1 MDDVTEQAAVPRTG
15 REARRVV
22 IVGAGVAALE
32 ALLAL
37 RVHTGNRL
45 QVDVIAPGH
54 SFLYRPVSVAEA
66 FDVGEAREF
75 DLTAI
80 LDDQH
85 AQRHVDTLASVDPD
99 VRTVQTGTGVTLPYD
114 DLIIALGAQPLPV
127 LPGALAFRGRQD
139 VPAMREIL
147 ADLDSRRI
155 SRVAFVLPTGNAWPL
170 PLYEMALM
178 AATHVSSYGLD
189 AQVLVVTCEE
199 APLEVFGP
207 HASEAVSE
215 LLRARDIELHLSV
228 LATRFEDGRLRLAA
242 GAAVSADRVIALPR
256 LRGPAIPGLPHDSE
270 GFIPV
275 DVHGRVRGVEDVY
288 AAGDATAFPLK
299 QGGLA
304 AQQADAIAE
313 VIAAQAGVALE
324 PQPFSPVIRG
334 LLLTGGV
341 PVYLRA
347 GAGASRHESSVAAD
361 RDGGTE
367 PLRRDGRRVESTSST
382 SALWWPPSKIAGRY
396 LAPYLA
402 TARPMPLGSAP
413 LSDRRAPSHT
423 QGSEQEHADALELAL
438 LLADY
443 DARWG
448 DYTMA
453 LHALDSAE
461 ALAGALPPRYA
472 DKRREWEQALAQ
484 EGHALRFG

>member
-1 MDDVTEQAAVPRTG
+1 MDDVTQTAAVRRRG
-15 REARRVV
+15 RNGRRVV
-22 IVGAGVAALE
+22 IIGAGVAALE

-37 RVHTGNRL
+37 RVHAGNRL
-45 QVDVIAPGH
+45 DIDLVAPGH

-75 DLTAI
+75 DLKAI
-80 LDDQH
+80 LEDQH
-85 AQRHVDTLASVDPD
+85 ARRHVDTLVSVDPAAK
-99 VRTVQTGTGVTLPYD
+99 TVLTRAGTTLPYD
-114 DLIIALGAQPLPV
+114 DLIVALGAHPLPV

-139 VPAMREIL
+139 VPALREIL
-147 ADLDSRRI
+147 TDLESRRI

-170 PLYEMALM
+170 PLYELALM

-189 AQVLVVTCEE
+189 AQVLIVTCEE

-207 HASEAVSE
+207 RASKAVSV
-215 LLRARDIELHLSV
+215 LLKARGIELHLSV
-228 LATRFEDGRLRLAA
+228 LATRFEDGGLRLAA
-242 GAAVSADRVIALPR
+242 GAPVHADRVVALPR

-275 DVHGRVRGVEDVY
+275 DVHGRVRGVADVY

-313 VIAAQAGVALE
+313 VIAQRAGVALE

-341 PVYLRA
+341 PMYLRA
-347 GAGASRHESSVAAD
+347 GAGASHHESSVAGE
-361 RDGGTE
+361 RDDE
-367 PLRRDGRRVESTSST
+367 LRLQRDGRRTESSSST

-413 LSDRRAPSHT
+413 LSDRRAPAHARASEDDHT
-423 QGSEQEHADALELAL
+423 DALELAL
-438 LLADY
+438 LLADC

-448 DYTMA
+448 DYAMA

-461 ALAGALPPRYA
+461 ALAGALPLRYEQ
-472 DKRREWEQALAQ
+472 KRKEWEQALAQ
-484 EGHALRFG
+484 EGHTLRFG